1 MTTTDN
7 HTAAGTTAAGIWQ
20 SHHLFLHSTTE
31 DTDRFLTRDA
41 APLLD
46 RLVTA
51 GEAADWFFIR
61 YGQDGPHLRIR
72 VRTTATAA
80 DLTRLPDL
88 PDLLARRARQVPA
101 VPGPW
106 PSRHAEIRAVPYVP
120 ETRRY
125 GGPRALPVAE
135 ALFADSTRTALDV
148 LRALPAT
155 NTAASRLTAAADL
168 AHTTAYALG
177 MDPLAAARWLR
188 AHAAGWRW
196 VTEVPL
202 LPAAAVHTRVNTVHA
217 AQRTTLAGRAA
228 DLRERLQAGTA
239 APWLAYWA
247 ERVREAD
254 AAPDGPGERT
264 RAGIWGSQLHMLFN
278 RLGVSPD
285 EERAVCRLAA
295 RTLLETDGPAG
306 FFPPG
311 PAAPDLQYL
320 ERSKFQIGRGEDSA
334 PHPLPNPHPHPALAP
349 APASDPALAPAPAS
363 DPALAPA
370 PASDPALAP
379 APASDPALAPAPA
392 SDPALAPAPAS
403 DPALAPAPASDPD
416 PAPDPAGPAEIP
428 LPADPLPD
436 VPLAAVLAARS
447 SLRGALTGPLDTGTL
462 GALLWHSLAESGRS
476 EQHLADGTTRTLAH
490 RPYPSAGA
498 LHTARVRLLVLDVA
512 GLPAGTY
519 DCVPERRTLRRIG
532 PVAPPADIT
541 ALSTYLSRPSTDP
554 DWIGIAQAPV
564 LLALYADLGLL
575 RRRYGLRALR
585 LALLETGHLAQ
596 TLLLTASA
604 LGLGGT
610 TLGGFHDDLA
620 HELLGLHDPD
630 QSLQYLL
637 PLGRSPHRH
646 GS

>member
-1 MTTTDN
+1 MTTTD
-7 HTAAGTTAAGIWQ
+7 TDTGTTTATDTGTWQ

-31 DTDRFLTRDA
+31 DTDRFLVRDA

-46 RLVTA
+46 GLVAA

-61 YGQDGPHLRIR
+61 YGEDGPHLRIR
-72 VRTTATAA
+72 VRATAP
-80 DLTRLPDL
+80 LPEL
-88 PDLLARRARQVPA
+88 PGLLAREARRVPA

-106 PSRHAEIRAVPYVP
+106 PSLHGEARAVPYVP

-135 ALFADSTRTALDV
+135 ALFGASTRTALDV
-148 LRALPAT
+148 LRALPAAG
-155 NTAASRLTAAADL
+155 TAASRLTAAADL

-177 MDPLAAARWLR
+177 MDRLAATRWLR

-202 LPAAAVHTRVNTVHA
+202 LPGAAVHTRVNTVHA
-217 AQRTTLAGRAA
+217 AQRTALGGRAA
-228 DLRERLQAGTA
+228 DLRERLRAGTA
-239 APWLAYWA
+239 APWQARWA

-254 AAPDGPGERT
+254 AALDGLGERT
-264 RAGIWGSQLHMLFN
+264 RAGVWGSQLHMLFN

-295 RTLLETDGPAG
+295 RTLLETDDAPAG

-311 PAAPDLQYL
+311 HTAPDVQYL

-334 PHPLPNPHPHPALAP
+334 LRPYAPTDDDDGDDDRPAA
-349 APASDPALAPAPAS
+349 AAAMAVA
-363 DPALAPA
+363 
-370 PASDPALAP
+370 
-379 APASDPALAPAPA
+379 
-392 SDPALAPAPAS
+392 
-403 DPALAPAPASDPD
+403 
-416 PAPDPAGPAEIP
+416 AEVP
-428 LPADPLPD
+428 LPADPLPE
-436 VPLAAVLAARS
+436 VSLGAVLAARS
-447 SLRGALTGPLDTGTL
+447 SLRGALTGPLDAGTL

-476 EQHLADGTTRTLAH
+476 EQRLADGTTRTLTH
-490 RPYPSAGA
+490 RPHPSAGA

-532 PVAPPADIT
+532 PVAPLEDIT

-554 DWIGIAQAPV
+554 DWIGVAQAPV

-596 TLLLTASA
+596 TLLLTATA

-610 TLGGFHDDLA
+610 PLGGFHDDLA
-620 HELLGLHDPD
+620 HELLGLNDPD
-630 QSLQYLL
+630 QPLQYLL
-637 PLGRSPHRH
+637 PLGRRPHPSD
-646 GS
+646 G

>member
-1 MTTTDN
+1 MTTTD
-7 HTAAGTTAAGIWQ
+7 TDTDTDTGTWQ

-31 DTDRFLTRDA
+31 ETDRFLVRDA

-46 RLVTA
+46 GLVAA

-61 YGQDGPHLRIR
+61 YGQDGPHVRIR
-72 VRTTATAA
+72 VRTTAQ
-80 DLTRLPDL
+80 LPELPEL
-88 PDLLARRARQVPA
+88 PDLLARQARQLPA

-106 PSRHAEIRAVPYVP
+106 PSRHGEIRAVPYVP

-135 ALFADSTRTALDV
+135 AVFGASTRTALDV
-148 LRALPAT
+148 LRALPAGS
-155 NTAASRLTAAADL
+155 TAASRLTAAADL

-177 MDPLAAARWLR
+177 MDRLAAARWLR

-217 AQRTTLAGRAA
+217 AQRTALGGRAA
-228 DLRERLQAGTA
+228 DLRDRLRAGTA
-239 APWLAYWA
+239 APWLAHWA

-254 AAPDGPGERT
+254 ALLGGPGERT

-311 PAAPDLQYL
+311 HTAPDLQYL

-334 PHPLPNPHPHPALAP
+334 LRPSAIAGNNEPATAT
-349 APASDPALAPAPAS
+349 D
-363 DPALAPA
+363 
-370 PASDPALAP
+370 
-379 APASDPALAPAPA
+379 
-392 SDPALAPAPAS
+392 
-403 DPALAPAPASDPD
+403 
-416 PAPDPAGPAEIP
+416 AEVP

-436 VPLAAVLAARS
+436 VSLATVLAARS

-462 GALLWHSLAESGRS
+462 GALLWHSLADSGRS
-476 EQHLADGTTRTLAH
+476 EHRLANGTTRTLTH

-532 PVAPPADIT
+532 PPAPLEDIT
-541 ALSTYLSRPSTDP
+541 ALSTYLSRPPADP
-554 DWIGIAQAPV
+554 DWIGITQAPV

-596 TLLLTASA
+596 TLLLTATA

-620 HELLGLHDPD
+620 HEVLGLHDPD
-630 QSLQYLL
+630 QPLQYLL
-637 PLGRSPHRH
+637 PLGRRAPSR
-646 GS
+646 GGTTRV

>member
-7 HTAAGTTAAGIWQ
+7 DTSTDTSSRTGAVAGTWR

-31 DTDRFLTRDA
+31 ATDRFLVRDV

-46 RLVTA
+46 DLVAA

-72 VRTTATAA
+72 VRATATATA
-80 DLTRLPDL
+80 TSAGLAELPE
-88 PDLLARRARQVPA
+88 LLARRARQVPA

-106 PSRHAEIRAVPYVP
+106 SSRHAEIRAVPYVP

-135 ALFADSTRTALDV
+135 ALFATSTRTALDV

-155 NTAASRLTAAADL
+155 TTTTAASRLTAAADL

-217 AQRTTLAGRAA
+217 AQRTTLGARAA
-228 DLRERLQAGTA
+228 DLHDRLRSGTA
-239 APWLAYWA
+239 APWLAHWA

-254 AAPDGPGERT
+254 AALERPGERT

-295 RTLLETDGPAG
+295 RTLLETGGPTG

-311 PAAPDLQYL
+311 HTAPDLQYL

-334 PHPLPNPHPHPALAP
+334 LRPLPAP
-349 APASDPALAPAPAS
+349 APATDTARASDPASDPARAG
-363 DPALAPA
+363 DPT
-370 PASDPALAP
+370 
-379 APASDPALAPAPA
+379 
-392 SDPALAPAPAS
+392 
-403 DPALAPAPASDPD
+403 
-416 PAPDPAGPAEIP
+416 GPAEIP
-428 LPADPLPD
+428 LPADPLPA

-498 LHTARVRLLVLDVA
+498 LHTARVRLLVLDVS

-519 DCVPERRTLRRIG
+519 DCLPERRTLRRIG
-532 PVAPPADIT
+532 PVAPLEDIT
-541 ALSTYLSRPSTDP
+541 ALSTYLSRPPTDP
-554 DWIGIAQAPV
+554 DWIGIAEAPV
-564 LLALYADLGLL
+564 LLALYVDLGLL

-610 TLGGFHDDLA
+610 PLGGFHDDLA

-630 QSLQYLL
+630 QPLQYLL
-637 PLGRSPHRH
+637 PLGRKPHRNDR
-646 GS
+646 

>member
-1 MTTTDN
+1 MTSTDN
-7 HTAAGTTAAGIWQ
+7 HTGTGTGAAAGTWQ

-46 RLVTA
+46 GLVAA
-51 GEAADWFFIR
+51 GEAAGWFFIR

-72 VRTTATAA
+72 VRTTGTATAA
-80 DLTRLPDL
+80 DLPRLTG
-88 PDLLARRARQVPA
+88 LLARRARQVPA

-106 PSRHAEIRAVPYVP
+106 PSQHAEIRAVPYVP

-135 ALFADSTRTALDV
+135 ALFATSTRTALDV

-155 NTAASRLTAAADL
+155 ATAASRLTAAADL

-217 AQRTTLAGRAA
+217 AQRTTLGARAA

-239 APWLAYWA
+239 APWLAHWA

-254 AAPDGPGERT
+254 TLLGGPGERT

-295 RTLLETDGPAG
+295 RTLLETDGPAD

-311 PAAPDLQYL
+311 HTAPDLQYL
-320 ERSKFQIGRGEDSA
+320 ERSKFQIGRGQDSA
-334 PHPLPNPHPHPALAP
+334 LRPLPAP
-349 APASDPALAPAPAS
+349 APAPAPAPGAAPAPA
-363 DPALAPA
+363 PL
-370 PASDPALAP
+370 
-379 APASDPALAPAPA
+379 
-392 SDPALAPAPAS
+392 
-403 DPALAPAPASDPD
+403 
-416 PAPDPAGPAEIP
+416 PDPAGPAEIP
-428 LPADPLPD
+428 LPADPLPQ

-498 LHTARVRLLVLDVA
+498 LHTARVRLLVLDVS
-512 GLPAGTY
+512 GLAAGTY

-532 PVAPPADIT
+532 PPAPLEDIT
-541 ALSTYLSRPSTDP
+541 ALSTYLSRPSADP

-610 TLGGFHDDLA
+610 PLGGFHDDLA

-630 QSLQYLL
+630 QPLQYLL
-637 PLGRSPHRH
+637 PLGRRPHPDGR
-646 GS
+646 

>member
-7 HTAAGTTAAGIWQ
+7 HTGTGTAAAGIWQ

-46 RLVTA
+46 RLVTT

-72 VRTTATAA
+72 VRTTATATATAA
-80 DLTRLPDL
+80 DPTPLQDLPDL
-88 PDLLARRARQVPA
+88 PDLLARLARQVPA

-106 PSRHAEIRAVPYVP
+106 PSRHAEIHAVPYVP

-135 ALFADSTRTALDV
+135 ALFAASTRTALDV

-155 NTAASRLTAAADL
+155 TTAASRLTAAADL

-217 AQRTTLAGRAA
+217 AQRTTLAARAA
-228 DLRERLQAGTA
+228 DLRERLNAGTA

-247 ERVREAD
+247 EQVREAD
-254 AAPDGPGERT
+254 AALDGPDERT

-334 PHPLPNPHPHPALAP
+334 LRPLPAPQPAP
-349 APASDPALAPAPAS
+349 APAPA
-363 DPALAPA
+363 
-370 PASDPALAP
+370 
-379 APASDPALAPAPA
+379 
-392 SDPALAPAPAS
+392 
-403 DPALAPAPASDPD
+403 
-416 PAPDPAGPAEIP
+416 PAGPAEIP
-428 LPADPLPD
+428 LPADPLPA

-532 PVAPPADIT
+532 PAAPPADIT

-564 LLALYADLGLL
+564 LLALYTDLGLL

-630 QSLQYLL
+630 QPLQYLL

-646 GS
+646 GSRPRPTTAPHHTAPHPAPGRECPALPGPAHGVPGRDTADRHPRP

>member
-1 MTTTDN
+1 MTTTDIDTDIDTGTG
-7 HTAAGTTAAGIWQ
+7 TAAGTWQ

-31 DTDRFLTRDA
+31 DTDRFLVRDV

-46 RLVTA
+46 GLVAA

-61 YGQDGPHLRIR
+61 YGEGGPHVRIR
-72 VRTTATAA
+72 VRAAEPATAA
-80 DLTRLPDL
+80 DLPELAPKLREL
-88 PDLLARRARQVPA
+88 PDLLAREALQTPA

-106 PSRHAEIRAVPYVP
+106 PSRHGEIRAVPYVP

-125 GGPRALPVAE
+125 GGPQALPVAE
-135 ALFADSTRTALDV
+135 AVFGASTRTALDV
-148 LRALPAT
+148 LRALPT
-155 NTAASRLTAAADL
+155 TSTAASRLTAAADL

-177 MDPLAAARWLR
+177 MDRLAAARWLR

-196 VTEVPL
+196 VSEVPL
-202 LPAAAVHTRVNTVHA
+202 LPGAAVHTRVNTVHA
-217 AQRTTLAGRAA
+217 AQRTALSGRAA
-228 DLRERLQAGTA
+228 DLRDRLRAGTA
-239 APWLAYWA
+239 KPWLARWA
-247 ERVREAD
+247 ERVSEAD
-254 AAPDGPGERT
+254 ALLDGLGERS
-264 RAGIWGSQLHMLFN
+264 RAGVWGSQLHMLFN
-278 RLGVSPD
+278 RLGVTPD

-311 PAAPDLQYL
+311 HTAPDLQYL

-334 PHPLPNPHPHPALAP
+334 LRPLPGA
-349 APASDPALAPAPAS
+349 APASAAAEDVEPTPAV
-363 DPALAPA
+363 
-370 PASDPALAP
+370 
-379 APASDPALAPAPA
+379 
-392 SDPALAPAPAS
+392 
-403 DPALAPAPASDPD
+403 
-416 PAPDPAGPAEIP
+416 EVP
-428 LPADPLPD
+428 LPADPLPEMS
-436 VPLAAVLAARS
+436 LAAVLAARS
-447 SLRGALTGPLDTGTL
+447 SLRGALTGPLDASTL

-476 EQHLADGTTRTLAH
+476 EQRLADGRTRTLAH

-498 LHTARVRLLVLDVA
+498 LYTARVRLLVLDVA

-532 PVAPPADIT
+532 PVAPLEDIT
-541 ALSTYLSRPSTDP
+541 ALSTYLSRPSADP
-554 DWIGIAQAPV
+554 DWIGVAQAPV

-610 TLGGFHDDLA
+610 PLGGFHDDLA

-630 QSLQYLL
+630 QPLQYLL
-637 PLGRSPHRH
+637 PLGRRPQQPGSHRAPLPPH
-646 GS
+646 

>member
-1 MTTTDN
+1 MTTTETETATGTG
-7 HTAAGTTAAGIWQ
+7 TAAGTWQ

-31 DTDRFLTRDA
+31 DTDRFLVRDA

-46 RLVTA
+46 GLVAA

-61 YGQDGPHLRIR
+61 YGEDGPHVRIR
-72 VRTTATAA
+72 VRTAGPTADDA
-80 DLTRLPDL
+80 DGRQLRALPA
-88 PDLLARRARQVPA
+88 LLAREARQLPA

-106 PSRHAEIRAVPYVP
+106 PSRHGEVRAVPYVP

-135 ALFADSTRTALDV
+135 AVFGASTRTALDV
-148 LRALPAT
+148 LRALPAAS
-155 NTAASRLTAAADL
+155 AAAARLTAAADL

-177 MDPLAAARWLR
+177 MDRLTAARWLR
-188 AHAAGWRW
+188 GHAAGWRW

-202 LPAAAVHTRVNTVHA
+202 LPAAAVHARVNTVHA
-217 AQRTTLAGRAA
+217 AQRTSLGERAA
-228 DLRERLQAGTA
+228 DLRDRLRAGTA
-239 APWLAYWA
+239 APWLADWA
-247 ERVREAD
+247 DRVRESD
-254 AAPDGPGERT
+254 ALLDRPGEWT

-311 PAAPDLQYL
+311 HTAPDLQYL

-334 PHPLPNPHPHPALAP
+334 LRPTAAVDD
-349 APASDPALAPAPAS
+349 S
-363 DPALAPA
+363 
-370 PASDPALAP
+370 
-379 APASDPALAPAPA
+379 
-392 SDPALAPAPAS
+392 
-403 DPALAPAPASDPD
+403 
-416 PAPDPAGPAEIP
+416 GPAAAAAASAAVAAEVP
-428 LPADPLPD
+428 LPADPLPE
-436 VPLAAVLAARS
+436 VSLGAVLAARS
-447 SLRGALTGPLDTGTL
+447 SLRGALTGPLDAGTL

-476 EQHLADGTTRTLAH
+476 EQQLADGTTRTLAH

-519 DCVPERRTLRRIG
+519 DSVPERRTLRRIG
-532 PVAPPADIT
+532 PVPPLEDIT
-541 ALSTYLSRPSTDP
+541 ALSTYFSRPSTDP
-554 DWIGIAQAPV
+554 DWIGIARAPV
-564 LLALYADLGLL
+564 LLALYADFGML

-610 TLGGFHDDLA
+610 PLGGFHDDLA

-630 QSLQYLL
+630 QPLQYLL
-637 PLGRSPHRH
+637 PLGRRPQSATAGGRAPR
-646 GS
+646 

>member
-7 HTAAGTTAAGIWQ
+7 HTGTGTAAAAGIWQ

-46 RLVTA
+46 RLVTT
-51 GEAADWFFIR
+51 GEATDWFFIR

-72 VRTTATAA
+72 VRTPATATAA
-80 DLTRLPDL
+80 DPTPLQDLPDL
-88 PDLLARRARQVPA
+88 PDLLARLARQVPA

-106 PSRHAEIRAVPYVP
+106 PSRHAEIHAVPYVP

-135 ALFADSTRTALDV
+135 ALFAASTRTALDV

-155 NTAASRLTAAADL
+155 TTAASRLTAAADL

-228 DLRERLQAGTA
+228 DLRERLNAGTA

-247 ERVREAD
+247 EQVREAD
-254 AAPDGPGERT
+254 AALDGPDERT

-295 RTLLETDGPAG
+295 RTLLETGGPAG

-320 ERSKFQIGRGEDSA
+320 ERSK
-334 PHPLPNPHPHPALAP
+334 
-349 APASDPALAPAPAS
+349 
-363 DPALAPA
+363 
-370 PASDPALAP
+370 
-379 APASDPALAPAPA
+379 
-392 SDPALAPAPAS
+392 
-403 DPALAPAPASDPD
+403 
-416 PAPDPAGPAEIP
+416 
-428 LPADPLPD
+428 
-436 VPLAAVLAARS
+436 
-447 SLRGALTGPLDTGTL
+447 
-462 GALLWHSLAESGRS
+462 
-476 EQHLADGTTRTLAH
+476 
-490 RPYPSAGA
+490 
-498 LHTARVRLLVLDVA
+498 
-512 GLPAGTY
+512 
-519 DCVPERRTLRRIG
+519 
-532 PVAPPADIT
+532 
-541 ALSTYLSRPSTDP
+541 
-554 DWIGIAQAPV
+554 
-564 LLALYADLGLL
+564 
-575 RRRYGLRALR
+575 
-585 LALLETGHLAQ
+585 
-596 TLLLTASA
+596 
-604 LGLGGT
+604 
-610 TLGGFHDDLA
+610 
-620 HELLGLHDPD
+620 
-630 QSLQYLL
+630 
-637 PLGRSPHRH
+637 
-646 GS
+646 

>member
-1 MTTTDN
+1 MTSTDN
-7 HTAAGTTAAGIWQ
+7 HTGTGTGAAAGTWQ

-31 DTDRFLTRDA
+31 DTDRFLIRDA

-46 RLVTA
+46 GLVAA

-72 VRTTATAA
+72 VRTTTP
-80 DLTRLPDL
+80 LPEL
-88 PDLLARRARQVPA
+88 PDLLARPARQVPA

-135 ALFADSTRTALDV
+135 ALFATSTRTALDV

-155 NTAASRLTAAADL
+155 ATAASRLTAAADL

-228 DLRERLQAGTA
+228 DLRERLRAGTA
-239 APWLAYWA
+239 APWLAHWA

-254 AAPDGPGERT
+254 ALLDGPGERT

-295 RTLLETDGPAG
+295 RTLLETDAPAG

-311 PAAPDLQYL
+311 HTAPDLQYL

-334 PHPLPNPHPHPALAP
+334 LRPLPAPATAP
-349 APASDPALAPAPAS
+349 APAAG
-363 DPALAPA
+363 
-370 PASDPALAP
+370 
-379 APASDPALAPAPA
+379 
-392 SDPALAPAPAS
+392 
-403 DPALAPAPASDPD
+403 
-416 PAPDPAGPAEIP
+416 PAGPAEIP
-428 LPADPLPD
+428 LPADPLPA

-498 LHTARVRLLVLDVA
+498 LHTARVRLLVLDVN

-532 PVAPPADIT
+532 PAAPLEDIT
-541 ALSTYLSRPSTDP
+541 ALSTYLSRPSADP

-610 TLGGFHDDLA
+610 PLGGFHDDLA

-630 QSLQYLL
+630 QPLQYLL
-637 PLGRSPHRH
+637 PLGRRPHPDGR
-646 GS
+646 

>member
-1 MTTTDN
+1 MTTTET
-7 HTAAGTTAAGIWQ
+7 HTAAGTTAAGTWQ

-72 VRTTATAA
+72 VRTTATATTA

-135 ALFADSTRTALDV
+135 ALFAASTRTALDV

-155 NTAASRLTAAADL
+155 TTAASRLTAAADL

-239 APWLAYWA
+239 ASWLAYWA

-254 AAPDGPGERT
+254 AALDGPDGRT

-311 PAAPDLQYL
+311 PTAPDLQYL

-334 PHPLPNPHPHPALAP
+334 PRPLPDPDP
-349 APASDPALAPAPAS
+349 APT
-363 DPALAPA
+363 
-370 PASDPALAP
+370 
-379 APASDPALAPAPA
+379 
-392 SDPALAPAPAS
+392 
-403 DPALAPAPASDPD
+403 SDPD
-416 PAPDPAGPAEIP
+416 PAPAPGPAGPAEIP

-462 GALLWHSLAESGRS
+462 GALLWHSLAESGRT

-630 QSLQYLL
+630 QPLQYLL

>member
-7 HTAAGTTAAGIWQ
+7 HTGTGTTAAAGIWQ

-46 RLVTA
+46 RLVTT
-51 GEAADWFFIR
+51 GEATDWFFIR

-72 VRTTATAA
+72 VRTPATATTTAA
-80 DLTRLPDL
+80 DPTPLQDLPDL
-88 PDLLARRARQVPA
+88 PDLLARLARQVPA

-106 PSRHAEIRAVPYVP
+106 PSRHAEIHAVPYVP

-135 ALFADSTRTALDV
+135 ALFAASTRTALDV

-155 NTAASRLTAAADL
+155 TTAASRLTAAADL

-228 DLRERLQAGTA
+228 DLRARLNAGTA

-247 ERVREAD
+247 EQVREAD
-254 AAPDGPGERT
+254 AALDGPDERT

-295 RTLLETDGPAG
+295 RTLLETGGPAG

-334 PHPLPNPHPHPALAP
+334 LRPLPAPQP
-349 APASDPALAPAPAS
+349 APA
-363 DPALAPA
+363 
-370 PASDPALAP
+370 
-379 APASDPALAPAPA
+379 
-392 SDPALAPAPAS
+392 
-403 DPALAPAPASDPD
+403 
-416 PAPDPAGPAEIP
+416 PAPDPAGPAEIQ
-428 LPADPLPD
+428 LPADPLPA
-436 VPLAAVLAARS
+436 VPLAEVLAARS

-532 PVAPPADIT
+532 PAAPPADIT

-630 QSLQYLL
+630 QPLQYLL

>member
-7 HTAAGTTAAGIWQ
+7 HTGTGTTAAAGIWQ

-46 RLVTA
+46 RLVTTGQA
-51 GEAADWFFIR
+51 TDWFFIR

-72 VRTTATAA
+72 VRTPATATAA
-80 DLTRLPDL
+80 DPTPLQDLPDL
-88 PDLLARRARQVPA
+88 PDLLARLARQVPA

-106 PSRHAEIRAVPYVP
+106 PSRHAEIHAVPYVP

-135 ALFADSTRTALDV
+135 ALFAASTRTALDV

-155 NTAASRLTAAADL
+155 TTAASRLTAAADL

-196 VTEVPL
+196 VTEVLL

-228 DLRERLQAGTA
+228 DLRARLNAGTA

-254 AAPDGPGERT
+254 AALDGPDERT

-295 RTLLETDGPAG
+295 RTLLETGGPAG

-334 PHPLPNPHPHPALAP
+334 LRPLPAPQSAP
-349 APASDPALAPAPAS
+349 A
-363 DPALAPA
+363 
-370 PASDPALAP
+370 
-379 APASDPALAPAPA
+379 
-392 SDPALAPAPAS
+392 
-403 DPALAPAPASDPD
+403 

-428 LPADPLPD
+428 LPADPLPA

-532 PVAPPADIT
+532 PAAPPADIT

-564 LLALYADLGLL
+564 LLALYVDLGLL

-630 QSLQYLL
+630 QPLQYLL
-637 PLGRSPHRH
+637 PLGRGPHRH

>member
-1 MTTTDN
+1 MTTTDTGTDTDTDTG
-7 HTAAGTTAAGIWQ
+7 TATGTDTDTVTATATATDTGTGTATGTGVGTWQ

-31 DTDRFLTRDA
+31 DTDRFLVDDA

-46 RLVTA
+46 GLVAA
-51 GEAADWFFIR
+51 GEATDWFYIR
-61 YGQDGPHLRIR
+61 YGQDGPHVRIR
-72 VRTTATAA
+72 VRTTA
-80 DLTRLPDL
+80 RLPEL
-88 PDLLARRARQVPA
+88 PDLLARKARQVPA

-106 PSRHAEIRAVPYVP
+106 PSRHGEIRAVPYAP

-125 GGPRALPVAE
+125 GGPQALPVAE
-135 ALFADSTRTALDV
+135 AVFAASTRTALDV
-148 LRALPAT
+148 LRALPTGTGSA
-155 NTAASRLTAAADL
+155 AASRLTAAADL

-177 MDPLAAARWLR
+177 MDRLAAARWLR

-202 LPAAAVHTRVNTVHA
+202 LPAAAVHIRVNTVHA
-217 AQRTTLAGRAA
+217 AQRTTLGGRAA
-228 DLRERLQAGTA
+228 DLRDRLRAGTA
-239 APWLAYWA
+239 APWPAHWA

-254 AAPDGPGERT
+254 ALLDGLGERT
-264 RAGIWGSQLHMLFN
+264 RAAVWGSQLHMLFN

-295 RTLLETDGPAG
+295 RTLLDTQDGPAG

-311 PAAPDLQYL
+311 HTAPDLQYL

-334 PHPLPNPHPHPALAP
+334 LRPSAPVEDTSPATA
-349 APASDPALAPAPAS
+349 AA
-363 DPALAPA
+363 
-370 PASDPALAP
+370 
-379 APASDPALAPAPA
+379 
-392 SDPALAPAPAS
+392 
-403 DPALAPAPASDPD
+403 
-416 PAPDPAGPAEIP
+416 AEVP
-428 LPADPLPD
+428 LPADPLPQ
-436 VPLAAVLAARS
+436 VSLGAVLAARS
-447 SLRGALTGPLDTGTL
+447 SLRGALTGPLDAGTL
-462 GALLWHSLAESGRS
+462 GALLWHSLADSGRS
-476 EQHLADGTTRTLAH
+476 EQHLADGTTRTLTH

-532 PVAPPADIT
+532 PVAPQEDIT
-541 ALSTYLSRPSTDP
+541 ALSTYLSRPSADP

-596 TLLLTASA
+596 TLLLTATA

-610 TLGGFHDDLA
+610 PLGGFHDDLA

-630 QSLQYLL
+630 QPLQYLL
-637 PLGRSPHRH
+637 PLGRRTPLLSIANRTAGKALAPME
-646 GS
+646 

>member
-1 MTTTDN
+1 MTTTDTDTDTDTQAGTGTG
-7 HTAAGTTAAGIWQ
+7 TAAGTWQ

-31 DTDRFLTRDA
+31 DTDRFLVGDA

-46 RLVTA
+46 GLVAA

-61 YGQDGPHLRIR
+61 YGQDGPHVRIR
-72 VRTTATAA
+72 VRTTA
-80 DLTRLPDL
+80 RLPEL
-88 PDLLARRARQVPA
+88 PDLLARQARQVPA

-106 PSRHAEIRAVPYVP
+106 PSRHGEVRAVPYAP

-135 ALFADSTRTALDV
+135 AVFGASTRTALDV
-148 LRALPAT
+148 LRALPAGSA
-155 NTAASRLTAAADL
+155 AASRLTAAADL

-177 MDPLAAARWLR
+177 MDRLAAARWLR

-202 LPAAAVHTRVNTVHA
+202 LPAAAIHTRVNTVHA
-217 AQRTTLAGRAA
+217 AQRTTLTARAA
-228 DLRERLQAGTA
+228 DLHERLQAGTA
-239 APWLAYWA
+239 APWPAYWA
-247 ERVREAD
+247 EHVREAD
-254 AAPDGPGERT
+254 ARLDHLGERT
-264 RAGIWGSQLHMLFN
+264 RAAVWGSQLHMLFN

-295 RTLLETDGPAG
+295 RTLLETGDAPAG

-311 PAAPDLQYL
+311 HTAPDVQYL

-334 PHPLPNPHPHPALAP
+334 LRPHAPTEDDDGDRPTAAP
-349 APASDPALAPAPAS
+349 APAVA
-363 DPALAPA
+363 
-370 PASDPALAP
+370 
-379 APASDPALAPAPA
+379 
-392 SDPALAPAPAS
+392 
-403 DPALAPAPASDPD
+403 
-416 PAPDPAGPAEIP
+416 AEVP
-428 LPADPLPD
+428 LPADPLPE
-436 VPLAAVLAARS
+436 VSLGAVLAARS
-447 SLRGALTGPLDTGTL
+447 SLRGALTGPLDAGTL

-476 EQHLADGTTRTLAH
+476 EQRLADGTTRTLAH

-532 PVAPPADIT
+532 PVAPLEDIT
-541 ALSTYLSRPSTDP
+541 ALSTYLSRPSADP
-554 DWIGIAQAPV
+554 DWIGVEQAPV

-610 TLGGFHDDLA
+610 PLGGFHDDLA

-630 QSLQYLL
+630 QPLQYLL
-637 PLGRSPHRH
+637 PLGRRPHPS
-646 GS
+646 GG

>member
-7 HTAAGTTAAGIWQ
+7 HTGTGTAAAAGIWQ

-46 RLVTA
+46 RLVTT
-51 GEAADWFFIR
+51 GEATDWFFIR

-72 VRTTATAA
+72 VRTPATATAA
-80 DLTRLPDL
+80 DPTPLQDLPDL
-88 PDLLARRARQVPA
+88 PDLLARLARQVPA

-106 PSRHAEIRAVPYVP
+106 PSRHAEIHAVPYVP

-135 ALFADSTRTALDV
+135 ALFAASTRTALDV

-155 NTAASRLTAAADL
+155 TTAASRLTAAADL

-228 DLRERLQAGTA
+228 DLRERLNAGTA

-247 ERVREAD
+247 EQVREAD
-254 AAPDGPGERT
+254 AALDGPDERT

-295 RTLLETDGPAG
+295 RTLLETGGPAG

-334 PHPLPNPHPHPALAP
+334 LRPLPTPAP
-349 APASDPALAPAPAS
+349 APA
-363 DPALAPA
+363 
-370 PASDPALAP
+370 
-379 APASDPALAPAPA
+379 
-392 SDPALAPAPAS
+392 
-403 DPALAPAPASDPD
+403 

-428 LPADPLPD
+428 LPADPLPA

-532 PVAPPADIT
+532 PAAPPADIT

-564 LLALYADLGLL
+564 LLALYVDLGLL

-630 QSLQYLL
+630 QPLQYLL

>member
-1 MTTTDN
+1 MTTTDTDTDN
-7 HTAAGTTAAGIWQ
+7 GTDSGTGTAAGTWQ

-31 DTDRFLTRDA
+31 DTDRFLLRDA

-46 RLVTA
+46 GLVAA
-51 GEAADWFFIR
+51 GKATDWFFIR
-61 YGQDGPHLRIR
+61 YGEDGPHVRIR
-72 VRTTATAA
+72 VRTTAQ
-80 DLTRLPDL
+80 LPEL
-88 PDLLARRARQVPA
+88 PEPPGLLARAARQVPA

-106 PSRHAEIRAVPYVP
+106 PSRHGEIRAVPYLP

-125 GGPRALPVAE
+125 GGPQALPVAE
-135 ALFADSTRTALDV
+135 AVFGASTRTALDV
-148 LRALPAT
+148 LRALPAGS
-155 NTAASRLTAAADL
+155 TAASRLTAAADL

-177 MDPLAAARWLR
+177 MDRLAAARWLR

-217 AQRTTLAGRAA
+217 AQRTALGGRAA
-228 DLRERLQAGTA
+228 DLRDRLRAGTA
-239 APWLAYWA
+239 APWLARWA
-247 ERVREAD
+247 EQVREAD
-254 AAPDGPGERT
+254 ALLEGPGERT

-295 RTLLETDGPAG
+295 RTLLETDDAPAG

-311 PAAPDLQYL
+311 HTAPDLQYL

-334 PHPLPNPHPHPALAP
+334 LRPHAPAAPHHPATAT
-349 APASDPALAPAPAS
+349 AT
-363 DPALAPA
+363 
-370 PASDPALAP
+370 
-379 APASDPALAPAPA
+379 
-392 SDPALAPAPAS
+392 
-403 DPALAPAPASDPD
+403 
-416 PAPDPAGPAEIP
+416 EIP
-428 LPADPLPD
+428 LPADPLPE

-462 GALLWHSLAESGRS
+462 GALLWHSLAEGGRS
-476 EQHLADGTTRTLAH
+476 EQHLADGTTRTLTH

-532 PVAPPADIT
+532 PLAPLQDIT

-554 DWIGIAQAPV
+554 DWIGIEQAPV

-610 TLGGFHDDLA
+610 PLGGFHDDLA

-630 QSLQYLL
+630 QPLQYLL
-637 PLGRSPHRH
+637 PLGRRPHHPGR
-646 GS
+646 